1 MKLINK
7 IKPGI
12 LISLNVAGREYPH
25 SHKLIMTIL
34 KKKSDYRDLTIEE
47 IRTTCTFLP
56 DRYQPK
62 NMIDLKYGDWLVV
75 NKFNVK
81 PILTWII
88 YIYITWCLF

>member
-12 LISLNVAGREYPH
+12 LISLKATGRKWPH
-25 SHKLIMTIL
+25 SHKSIMTVL

-47 IRTTCTFLP
+47 IRNTCTFLP

-62 NMIDLKYGDWLVV
+62 NMFDLKFGDWLLT
-75 NKFNVK
+75 NK
-81 PILTWII
+81 
-88 YIYITWCLF
+88 